1 MVSNAIALLI
11 YTLYSNCILGVA
23 AINISSTCYL
33 HAALPASEVAIH
45 GSGNTT
51 AGEMYTLSC
60 TATVVEDL
68 VVVPILQWEYSNGSV
83 VEGESIFTL
92 SAMLTSGNTTTH
104 NLTFTRL
111 RTSHGGE
118 YTCRAIINI
127 SSTSISGLSSSQS
140 SEVVVQS
147 KLFSTWL

>member
-1 MVSNAIALLI
+1 MVSNALVI
-11 YTLYSNCILGVA
+11 YTLCILGIT
-23 AINISSTCYL
+23 AINISSTCFNP
-33 HAALPASEVAIH
+33 HAALPASEVTIH

-68 VVVPILQWEYSNGSV
+68 VVVPILQWKYSNGSV
-83 VEGESIFTL
+83 VNSGSSFTL
-92 SAMLTSGNTTTH
+92 SAMITSGNATTY
-104 NLTFTRL
+104 NLTFNPL

-127 SSTSISGLSSSQS
+127 SSISISGLSSSQS